1 MMLQRWVDHNGV
13 EHRVLDR
20 YEANRTLIDL
30 TAQPD
35 EIKSRIDAELLAVK
49 PKSKP
54 MVGAHF
60 MKFCG
65 KYDLVRLGES
75 AQMMGEILGKALP
88 KEATQ

>member
-1 MMLQRWVDHNGV
+1 
-13 EHRVLDR
+13 
-20 YEANRTLIDL
+20 
-30 TAQPD
+30 
-35 EIKSRIDAELLAVK
+35 
-49 PKSKP
+49 
-54 MVGAHF
+54 